1 MAEIHVS
8 TFAELAAAISQTG
21 NTVILDNDID
31 FNDEYPE
38 GYTGSFISINSDLD
52 GSGHMIKNLTSE
64 RDVFGSG
71 SATISNVNF
80 ADMYVMTGGRIFMCN
95 PTFKDCTFSG
105 ILQGGQL
112 FGDSR
117 SSPSFE
123 HCGLNFR
130 HNGGTFMSGNW
141 NSYAVLK
148 NCHFKIT
155 GYKAVSKLALQN
167 SLLEGEFSSLS
178 LGGSYGK
185 MQASVINADVT
196 GDVTNGS
203 YQSDTNSVL
212 VNSDRVGGTI
222 GNYLTA
228 VTSEQLH
235 DAEYLASIGFPI
247 GVD

>member
-1 MAEIHVS
+1 MAEIHVN

-38 GYTGSFISINSDLD
+38 GYSGSSISINSDLD
-52 GSGHMIKNLTSE
+52 GGGHVIRTLTSE

-71 SATISNVNF
+71 SATISNISF
-80 ADMYVMTGGRIFMCN
+80 LDMYVMPGSRVFMCN

-112 FGDSR
+112 FGDSS

-141 NSYAVLK
+141 NSSANLK
-148 NCHFKIT
+148 RCHFKIT
-155 GYKAVSKLALQN
+155 GYKDVSKLALQN

-178 LGGSYGK
+178 LGNSYGK

-196 GDVTNGS
+196 GNVTNGS

-228 VTSEQLH
+228 VTSQQLH